1 MKRDSAMTID
11 FQRQKRVCLL
21 KALLTAFV
29 FTVFLLAVGA
39 CWEEND
45 DYSIAHLLS
54 LTGNDYS
61 PFQWRLLSV
70 ILHALFQYIPVVN
83 WWTVNYFLSV
93 SISAV
98 GVTYVI
104 YRRYASPHAELLSA
118 MMLVFLWMTAG
129 YMLNFTRAA
138 SVVAMGGSALVADA
152 ILHDQKPEWCQYLV
166 GIILLLYGA
175 SIRVESALLA
185 LGFLAVA
192 GGVWL
197 LADKFAFT
205 ADWFRMHTR
214 QIGGLLAAALLFLT
228 AWKTDDLLLTHEQRD
243 YLEYNALRSEIQD
256 YRTCYSPYSAIPEDY
271 QNAGVNEIT
280 LEALFGWFS
289 EDTEFITKNVMA
301 EIVKL
306 KNRNEQV
313 FILSDISLNSAE
325 LVTLAGIFCLVLAM
339 QKKKNWLFVL
349 STALFGIIIAFFL
362 FERGRLLARVFDP
375 VCMMSLTV
383 MVFLCGAHNTMAED
397 GKGQVED
404 TAGRKAWSVR
414 LGSVACAVLVACTV
428 WQSMHYVKR
437 LNMQPEHIWD
447 SEARKYMREYRDN
460 ALGYFNDND
469 EYVFIYDLL
478 GDPYLLS
485 ASFTMWEPIDTDI
498 VDNLF
503 YLGGWDARHPS
514 AVKRL
519 ADFGITNP
527 ARALIENPRVLSEYC
542 GPRVLD
548 YLRTNYDPRVTV
560 SGLFYGGG
568 GAVNVVQYCAPIDD
582 VMISEKATEAIQIKN
597 IVTQQDDVLNALWFD
612 AQISADENPVRDF
625 YCNVTVDQQRYTFR
639 LHYEDG
645 TLHSAFHGI
654 GGMFDWDQADMR
666 IFERTQDGRYIEYPL
681 RNDSVA

>member
-1 MKRDSAMTID
+1 MERDSEMTID
-11 FQRQKRVCLL
+11 FQSQKKVCLL
-21 KALLTAFV
+21 KALRTAFV
-29 FTVFLLAVGA
+29 FTVLLLAIGA

-45 DYSIAHLLS
+45 DYSIAYLFS
-54 LTGNDYS
+54 LAENDYN

-70 ILHALFQYIPVVN
+70 ILHDLFRYVPLVN
-83 WWTVNYFLSV
+83 WWTVNCVLSV
-93 SISAV
+93 SISALA
-98 GVTYVI
+98 VTYVI

-118 MMLVFLWMTAG
+118 MMLLFLWMTAG
-129 YMLNFTRAA
+129 YVINFTRSAA
-138 SVVAMGGSALVADA
+138 VVAMGGSCLVADA
-152 ILHDQKPEWCQYLV
+152 ILRDQKPEWRQYLA
-166 GIILLLYGA
+166 GIILLIYGA

-192 GGVWL
+192 GSVWL

-205 ADWFRMHTR
+205 ADWFHMHTR

-243 YLEYNALRSEIQD
+243 YLEYNTLRSEIQD
-256 YRTCYSPYSAIPEDY
+256 YRTCYSPYDAIPEAY

-280 LEALFGWFS
+280 LEALFEWFS

-313 FILSDISLNSAE
+313 FILSDIRLNSAE
-325 LVTLAGIFCLVLAM
+325 MYTLAGIFCLILAM
-339 QKKKNWLFVL
+339 QKKKNWYFAL
-349 STALFGIIIAFFL
+349 SAALFGIIISVFL
-362 FERGRLLARVFDP
+362 FERGRLLARVLDP
-375 VCMMSLTV
+375 ICMMALMV
-383 MVFLCGAHNTMAED
+383 MVFLSGAHNGIAEERN
-397 GKGQVED
+397 GQEKD
-404 TAGRKAWSVR
+404 TARSKGLTVR
-414 LGSVACAVLVACTV
+414 SGSALCAVLAACTV
-428 WQSMHYVKR
+428 WQSTNYVKR
-437 LNMQPEHIWD
+437 LNMEPEHIWD
-447 SEARKYMREYRDN
+447 FEARKRMQEYRDKT
-460 ALGYFNDND
+460 LGYFNDND

-485 ASFTMWEPIDTDI
+485 ASFTMWEPIDTDV

-519 ADFGITNP
+519 ADLGITNP

-568 GAVNVVQYCAPIDD
+568 GTVNVVQYCAPIDD
-582 VMISEKATEAIQIKN
+582 MMISEKVTEEILIKD
-597 IVTQQDDVLNALWFD
+597 IYTQQDDAVNALWFD
-612 AQISADENPVRDF
+612 AQVSTDENPVRDF
-625 YCNVTVDQQRYTFR
+625 YCNVTVNQQRYTFR

-645 TLHSAFHGI
+645 NLHSAFHGI
-654 GGMFDWDQADMR
+654 GDAFDWNQADMC
-666 IFERTQDGRYIEYPL
+666 IFERTLDGRYIEYPL
-681 RNDSVA
+681 CSNSVG